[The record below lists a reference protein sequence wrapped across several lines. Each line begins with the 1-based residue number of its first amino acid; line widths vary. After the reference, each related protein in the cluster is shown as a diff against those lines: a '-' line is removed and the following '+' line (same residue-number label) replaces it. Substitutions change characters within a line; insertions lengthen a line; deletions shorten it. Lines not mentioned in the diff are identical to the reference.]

1 MRNMGAYITPKR
13 LIAEA
18 TLTATPTAVVIDRS
32 NTNNNKYDAVE
43 FAFHAGAGGITFSN
57 TNFLA
62 LKLED
67 SDDGSTYANVIM
79 PTNGGNSPVIRSLV
93 TAAAGA
99 PTFGQDPDSNGYVRF
114 INAAKAAAD
123 TDPFGCSYVGDKRY
137 IRASIVFGGTHGTGT
152 LVGLYAILGF
162 PLLLPAA

>member
-18 TLTATPTAVVIDRS
+18 TVTASPTAVVIDRS
-32 NTNNNKYDAVE
+32 NTNNNKYDAIELAMHV
-43 FAFHAGAGGITFSN
+43 GAGGITF
-57 TNFLA
+57 TGVNFIA

-67 SDDGSTYANVIM
+67 SDDGSTYANVVM
-79 PTNGGNSPVIRSLV
+79 PTNGNSPVVRSLV

-99 PTFGQDPDSNGYVRF
+99 PTFGQDPDSNGYVRL

-123 TDPFGCSYVGDKRY
+123 TDPFGCSYIGDKRY
-137 IRASIVFGGTHGTGT
+137 LRVTIVMGGTHSTGT
-152 LVGLYAILGF
+152 LVGLYAVLGF

>member
-32 NTNNNKYDAVE
+32 NTNNNKYDAIE
-43 FAFHAGAGGITFSN
+43 LAFFAGAGGITFSG

-67 SDDGSTYANVIM
+67 SDDGSTYANVVM
-79 PTNGGNSPVIRSLV
+79 PTNGNSPVVRSLV

-99 PTFGQDPDSNGYVRF
+99 PTFGQDPDSNGYVRL

-123 TDPFGCSYVGDKRY
+123 TDPFGVSYIGDKRY
-137 IRASIVFGGTHGTGT
+137 LRASIVFGGTHGTGT
-152 LVGLYAILGF
+152 LVGLYAVLGF